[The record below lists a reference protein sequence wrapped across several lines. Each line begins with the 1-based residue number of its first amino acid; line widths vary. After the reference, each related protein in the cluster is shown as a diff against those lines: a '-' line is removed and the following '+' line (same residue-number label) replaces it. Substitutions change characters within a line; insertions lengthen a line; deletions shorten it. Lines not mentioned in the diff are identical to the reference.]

1 MGSLRW
7 WMRIIGVFYLV
18 QATIAAIVRLPIRVL
33 APAGTLETARGAD
46 PVARLLVDTW
56 ILFGLEIA
64 VVGGALILGSRA
76 PERARPLVWLVL
88 ALELFRGIAHDL
100 HMIGRGYDP
109 PPFIVWVVIHLV
121 IITTGYWALRSSR
134 VVTA

>member
-1 MGSLRW
+1 MGGLRW
-7 WMRIIGVFYLV
+7 WMRIVGVFYLV

-33 APAGTLETARGAD
+33 APAGTLEAAGGTD

-64 VVGGALILGSRA
+64 VVGGALLFASRS
-76 PERARPLVWLVL
+76 PERARPLAWLVL

-109 PPFIVWVVIHLV
+109 PPFIIWVVIHLV
-121 IITTGYWALRSSR
+121 IIATGYVALRR
-134 VVTA
+134 THLVPA

>member
-7 WMRIIGVFYLV
+7 WMRITGVFYLV

-33 APAGTLETARGAD
+33 APAGTLEAASGAD
-46 PVARLLVDTW
+46 AVARLLVDTW
-56 ILFGLEIA
+56 LLFGLEIA

-88 ALELFRGIAHDL
+88 ALELFRGIVHDL

-121 IITTGYWALRSSR
+121 IIATGYWALQRSR

>member
-1 MGSLRW
+1 MGSLHW
-7 WMRIIGVFYLV
+7 WMRITGVFYLV
-18 QATIAAIVRLPIRVL
+18 QATIAAIVRLPVRVL
-33 APAGTLETARGAD
+33 APAGTLEAADGAD

-64 VVGGALILGSRA
+64 VVGGALIFWSRA
-76 PERARPLVWLVL
+76 PEQARPLVWLVL

-121 IITTGYWALRSSR
+121 IIATGYWALQRSR

>member
-1 MGSLRW
+1 VGSLRW
-7 WMRIIGVFYLV
+7 WMRITGVFYLV

-33 APAGTLETARGAD
+33 APAGTLEAAGGTD

-64 VVGGALILGSRA
+64 VVGGALILGSWA

-88 ALELFRGIAHDL
+88 ASELFRGIAHDL

-121 IITTGYWALRSSR
+121 IIMTGYWALRSSR